1 MYLQIEHKVLL
12 LGKLFIYPF
21 IIFLSAC
28 NSCPNT
34 FQPKGTESS
43 TNLDLSNDTL
53 RVLCTEDQLC
63 LTFQLT
69 KEFQKYHGKIPI
81 QVAVYEWN
89 TPTEI
94 LSLERNDLILV
105 SDAYSPAIP
114 EQYYRIKYARDGV
127 VGIINQSNPFCKEI
141 LESGL
146 GKQQLTY
153 LLTGVNPDGWQQDP
167 GIAEYRPTKV
177 FICSDEFLPCKLW
190 TEFLG
195 IDPNDAMDVRK
206 ASLQDV
212 IDSIR
217 MDPLSMGFCC
227 QRYAYDPLTRKEIE
241 EIKVIPIDGNSNG
254 MMEDKEKFYDHL
266 DELQRAMWLGKYP
279 CHSFLNHYFVAKDN
293 SDNKLQI
300 DFIKWVLTE
309 GQKQLQNEGYILLNT
324 QIINTEIYRLNELLA
339 SL

>member
-1 MYLQIEHKVLL
+1 MYLQIEHAVLP
-12 LGKLFIYPF
+12 LGKLFTYLSL
-21 IIFLSAC
+21 IFLSAC
-28 NSCPNT
+28 NSSPDT
-34 FQPKGTESS
+34 SQPTGTESS

-69 KEFQKYHGKIPI
+69 KEFQKCHGKIPI
-81 QVAVYEWN
+81 EVAFYEWN
-89 TPTEI
+89 TPIEI

-105 SDAYSPAIP
+105 SDAYSSAIP
-114 EQYYRIKYARDGV
+114 EECYRIKYARDGV

-153 LLTGVNPDGWQQDP
+153 LLTGVKTDGWQQEP
-167 GIAEYRPTKV
+167 GILEYRPTSV
-177 FICSDEFLPCKLW
+177 FVCSDGFLPCKLW

-195 IDPNDAMDVRK
+195 IDPNDAMGVRK

-217 MDPLSMGFCC
+217 MEPLSMGFCC
-227 QRYAYDPLTRKEIE
+227 QRYAYDLITRKEIE

-254 MMEDKEKFYDHL
+254 MLEDKEKFYDHL
-266 DELQRAMWLGKYP
+266 DALQRAMWSGKYP
-279 CHSFLNHYFVAKDN
+279 CHSFLNYYFVAKDN
-293 SDNKLQI
+293 TDNKLQI

-309 GQKQLQNEGYILLNT
+309 GQKQLQYEGYILLNT
-324 QIINTEIYRLNELLA
+324 QIINTEISRLNELLA